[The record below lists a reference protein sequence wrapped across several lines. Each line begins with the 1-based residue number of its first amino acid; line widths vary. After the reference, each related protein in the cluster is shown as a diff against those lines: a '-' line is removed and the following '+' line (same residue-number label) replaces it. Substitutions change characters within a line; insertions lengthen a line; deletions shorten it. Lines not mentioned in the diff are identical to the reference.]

1 MRLVLLG
8 PPGAGK
14 GTQAKRVQETFGI
27 PQIST
32 GDILREA
39 RKLGTELGRR
49 AAAYIDRGE
58 LVPDEVILGLV
69 SERLSRPDCVEGFV
83 LDGFPRTLAQAEGL
97 EEILREMGKPLDR
110 AISLSVPDEVVVDRL
125 SARRVCERCGRE
137 YNLRTRP
144 PERDE
149 ICDLCGGRL
158 VRRSDDRPETIRERL
173 RVYREKTEPLRAFYL
188 ERGIWTELDGVGEVE
203 EVFGRIRKA
212 LEG

>member
-1 MRLVLLG
+1 MRLVLFG

-14 GTQAKRVQETFGI
+14 GTQAKRIQETFGI

-39 RKLGTELGRR
+39 RKRGTELGRQ
-49 AAAYIDRGE
+49 AAGYMDRGE
-58 LVPDEVILGLV
+58 LVPDDVILGLV
-69 SERLSRPDCVEGFV
+69 RERLSRPDCGDGFV

-97 EEILREMGKPLDR
+97 DGILREMDKSLDR
-110 AISLSVPDEVVVDRL
+110 VVSLVVPDDVIVRRL

-137 YNLRTRP
+137 YNLETRP
-144 PERDE
+144 PKRDE

-158 VRRSDDRPETIRERL
+158 VQRSDDRPETIRERL

-188 ERGIWTELDGVGEVE
+188 KRGIWVEVDGVGNVD